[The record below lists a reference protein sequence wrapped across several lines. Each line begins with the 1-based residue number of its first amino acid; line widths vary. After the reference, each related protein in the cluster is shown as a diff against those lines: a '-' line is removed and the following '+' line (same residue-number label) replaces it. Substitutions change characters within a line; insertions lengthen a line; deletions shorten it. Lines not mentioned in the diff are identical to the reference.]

1 MRRASRGRGAA
12 EAAGGAPAAGWPPAA
27 VFACPGAPAAVVPAG
42 AGVAEEAGA
51 PLVCGCVDDMAGLD
65 FANGPAAR
73 PGGMA

>member
-12 EAAGGAPAAGWPPAA
+12 EAAGGAPGAGWPLAA
-27 VFACPGAPAAVVPAG
+27 AFGCPEAPAAVVAAG

-51 PLVCGCVDDMAGLD
+51 PLVCGWADDMAGLD

-73 PGGMA
+73 PGRDG